1 MKMVFDASALISVS
15 QTCLVKILAGLK
27 RKMDADFIVP
37 ESVFLEAVQRPIE
50 IRRFELNAI
59 RIKKVIEENG
69 FRVLPA
75 RDQGIVDEIGASAN
89 SCFLVHGRPIRLLQG
104 GEIEALAIA
113 KELGAEAFA
122 IDERTTRMLIES
134 PEQLRKIIQ
143 ARRSIRIDV
152 DAQKQRAFSGMFSG
166 LAIVRSV
173 ELIALADEY
182 GLLEEELP
190 KGKQSL
196 EAALFAAK
204 YSGCAVSSREINLF
218 LHGSGENR

>member
-1 MKMVFDASALISVS
+1 
-15 QTCLVKILAGLK
+15 
-27 RKMDADFIVP
+27 
-37 ESVFLEAVQRPIE
+37 
-50 IRRFELNAI
+50 
-59 RIKKVIEENG
+59 
-69 FRVLPA
+69 
-75 RDQGIVDEIGASAN
+75 
-89 SCFLVHGRPIRLLQG
+89 VHGRPIRLLQR

-122 IDERTTRMLIES
+122 IDERTTRMLIEN

-152 DAQKQRAFSGMFSG
+152 DNSKQRAFSGMFSG

-218 LHGSGENR
+218 LHGPMGK

>member
-1 MKMVFDASALISVS
+1 MKIVFDASTLISVS

-27 RKMDADFIVP
+27 RKMNADFIVP

-75 RDQGIVDEIGASAN
+75 GDQSLVDEIEAIAN
-89 SCFLVHGRPIRLLQG
+89 SCFLAQGRPIRLLQR

-113 KELGAEAFA
+113 KETGADALA
-122 IDERTTRMLIES
+122 IDERTTRMLIENA
-134 PEQLRKIIQ
+134 EQLREIMQ
-143 ARRSIRIDV
+143 ERRKIRIGIDTG
-152 DAQKQRAFSGMFSG
+152 KQRAFAAMFSG

-182 GLLEEELP
+182 GLLEDELP

-218 LHGSGENR
+218 LHGSGNGR